1 MLYTEKT
8 TPYLFRYPV
17 NDLVTSL
24 DSVLSHDDESNE
36 VYMKLIEQQQASAT
50 HTPVSKYSEIVI
62 VEHEK
67 SSSYSCDVRVLGLLT

>member
-17 NDLVTSL
+17 NDLVTSF

-50 HTPVSKYSEIVI
+50 HTPVSI
-62 VEHEK
+62 
-67 SSSYSCDVRVLGLLT
+67 